1 MFGRKLFASS
11 ALVMLLLTATA
22 VQAAPQVTTN
32 FTANWSSGSPSDMIF
47 EVGEIA
53 VTEAPN
59 GAVTLS
65 FDVTRT
71 VACPALPGASTIEV
85 WQATDAPVTMSVKNN
100 LASATATANIVGG
113 LSVTSTCPG
122 VTDTTGNIGAVTID
136 AVAATRTS
144 RERTIDRVRVLTR
157 NVDAAVSLGSW
168 SFVTTGEIEKRIG

>member
-1 MFGRKLFASS
+1 MFGRKMIASS

-32 FTANWSSGSPSDMIF
+32 FTANWSSGNPGDMIF
-47 EVGEIA
+47 EVGQIA

-71 VACPALPGASTIEV
+71 IACPALPGASTIER

-100 LASATATANIVGG
+100 LSSGQLPISWEGRVLPAPVPAW
-113 LSVTSTCPG
+113 P
-122 VTDTTGNIGAVTID
+122 TTGNVGAVTID
-136 AVAATRTS
+136 AVATTRTS
-144 RERTIDRVRVLTR
+144 RERTIDRVRILTR
-157 NVDAAVSLGSW
+157 VVDAAVSLGSW